1 MGDSVRQAKD
11 LFNKAMHLYNNNKYA
26 DALKLFQASFNL
38 DYTEKTEKYIK
49 LCKKQ
54 ISQNQSNKSNTNS
67 NSYSNNT
74 KSTTNNSRSNNNTN
88 QSSSANKPKT
98 PEDIECEKVIA
109 KKDYYDVL
117 GLSKTA
123 TPEEIKKAY
132 KKMAIKFH
140 PDKNHSTFAED
151 AFKKISQAY
160 QVLSDAE
167 KRKFYDTYGTEEE
180 AREQYYRQ
188 QHQEYYEDID
198 PFNIFEMFMGPEFAS
213 QFHRR
218 GHNSHY
224 HQHSHHNNSNQPQTP
239 LNVLLRFLP
248 IILIISMYILSYAMQ
263 PSVSL
268 FHIMYI
274 YRNHFITSQ
283 EQENTHIK
291 KQLP

>member
-1 MGDSVRQAKD
+1 MGDSSVKQAKD

-54 ISQNQSNKSNTNS
+54 ISQNQRTNNTTNKGKT
-67 NSYSNNT
+67 YSNG
-74 KSTTNNSRSNNNTN
+74 SNNNN
-88 QSSSANKPKT
+88 QTFTENKSKT
-98 PEDIECEKVIA
+98 PEDIECDKVIA

-132 KKMAIKFH
+132 KRMAIKFH
-140 PDKNHSTFAED
+140 PDKNHSKHAED

-198 PFNIFEMFMGPEFAS
+198 PFNIFEMFMGPEFAN

-218 GHNSHY
+218 GQRT
-224 HQHSHHNNSNQPQTP
+224 QHHHSNSNQPQTP
-239 LNVLLRFLP
+239 INNLMRLFP
-248 IILIISMYILSYAMQ
+248 IIILILIYVLSYASQ
-263 PSVSL
+263 PAVSINYYMITL
-268 FHIMYI
+268 FIEI
-274 YRNHFITSQ
+274 A
-283 EQENTHIK
+283 
-291 KQLP
+291 L

>member
-1 MGDSVRQAKD
+1 
-11 LFNKAMHLYNNNKYA
+11 
-26 DALKLFQASFNL
+26 
-38 DYTEKTEKYIK
+38 
-49 LCKKQ
+49 
-54 ISQNQSNKSNTNS
+54 
-67 NSYSNNT
+67 
-74 KSTTNNSRSNNNTN
+74 
-88 QSSSANKPKT
+88 
-98 PEDIECEKVIA
+98 
-109 KKDYYDVL
+109 
-117 GLSKTA
+117 
-123 TPEEIKKAY
+123 
-132 KKMAIKFH
+132 MAIKFH

-218 GHNSHY
+218 GHNAHY

-268 FHIMYI
+268 FHIIYI
-274 YRNHFITSQ
+274 FIEIT
-283 EQENTHIK
+283 
-291 KQLP
+291 L